1 MPTGNRA
8 RNHEA
13 DQWCGPLARLPEPLL
28 GVYSDPAGER
38 VLVERDAP
46 ALATAYLSRWTGLL
60 TKRTL

>member
-1 MPTGNRA
+1 
-8 RNHEA
+8 
-13 DQWCGPLARLPEPLL
+13 
-28 GVYSDPAGER
+28 VYSDLAGER